1 MTEAFLEIIRSDG
14 SCERRAIAGERV
26 TVGSDVNAT
35 IPLVNNLEL
44 EPLHLLLAPREDGCW
59 VSTARGANQGT
70 RRAGKPFENG
80 VVPWGTEL
88 DCGALV
94 FRLARAQARVGRRRR
109 WMLIARKV
117 LLVIVTV
124 WVGKMLLASPPQG
137 PGHSRAEAPA
147 LFAGAVEPCKGN
159 AREAAARAHE
169 ALTAAD
175 AKLERYPFEPY
186 DGVIAVRLYREAG
199 ACAGVAGDDDARAE
213 ARDLADRAAA
223 RVEADYRFHR
233 LKLDRAIEA
242 HHFGEALIETRVVA
256 SMLRDHGGPYT
267 EWLAHADRVLEMRVA
282 RAEKAGHR

>member
-1 MTEAFLEIIRSDG
+1 VTEAFLEIIRSDG
-14 SCERRAIAGERV
+14 SMERRTLAGERV
-26 TVGSDVNAT
+26 TVGSDVNAS
-35 IPLVNNLEL
+35 IPLVDNQEL

-59 VSTARGANQGT
+59 VSTARGAHQAT

-94 FRLARAQARVGRRRR
+94 FRLARAEAQVGRRKR
-109 WMLIARKV
+109 WMLLARK
-117 LLVIVTV
+117 LLLIMVTV
-124 WVGKMLLASPPQG
+124 WVGKMLLARPPQG
-137 PGHSRAEAPA
+137 PGRSRAEAPA
-147 LFAGAVEPCKGN
+147 LFAASVAPCKGA

-186 DGVIAVRLYREAG
+186 DGVAAVHLYREAS
-199 ACAGVAGDDDARAE
+199 ACARVAGDDAARAE
-213 ARDLADRAAA
+213 AADLADRAAA

-233 LKLDRAIEA
+233 LKLDRAIDA
-242 HHFGEALIETRVVA
+242 HHYGEALIETRVVA

-267 EWLAHADRVLEMRVA
+267 DWLAHADRVLEMRA
-282 RAEKAGHR
+282 SRDQEKK